1 MQQSLLLAL
10 WKENLWV
17 HYEDSR
23 LIILCFW
30 FAIAYS
36 YEHFDR
42 GRSNCPMFRD
52 EDYYAPRDE
61 EEPKEAASAT
71 DDLGVL
77 ETALFSVCPRCGEV
91 STKIYYIA
99 LPQ

>member
-1 MQQSLLLAL
+1 
-10 WKENLWV
+10 
-17 HYEDSR
+17 
-23 LIILCFW
+23 
-30 FAIAYS
+30 
-36 YEHFDR
+36 
-42 GRSNCPMFRD
+42 MFRD